1 MKKGN
6 LLKINSVYYREEN
19 PSMGILLSRSDGFFT
34 VFSLKTLRDIVLIRR
49 EFIFARTIDP
59 RVHKISLD
67 QNLNLL

>member
-49 EFIFARTIDP
+49 EFIFVR
-59 RVHKISLD
+59 
-67 QNLNLL
+67 NY